1 MLSFSIIWK
10 IFITMNKGF
19 SWKWV
24 YYIWNSQE
32 NFILFSWFRYCEER
46 PLLLSNVGM
55 GANLCTYYQKTSSG
69 DQTSGLLRNGNQTL
83 GNVLLLE
90 PADKS
95 PFLGDIKAGYCL
107 SSIETNMYKAPI
119 FSHKVPSTDFLLVR
133 SPKGKLSIRR
143 IDKIAVVGQQVCHSY
158 TSFCM

>member
-1 MLSFSIIWK
+1 
-10 IFITMNKGF
+10 
-19 SWKWV
+19 
-24 YYIWNSQE
+24 
-32 NFILFSWFRYCEER
+32 
-46 PLLLSNVGM
+46 M

-69 DQTSGLLRNGNQTL
+69 DQTSGLLRNGNETL

-95 PFLGDIKAGYCL
+95 PFIGDIKAGYSQ
-107 SSIETNMYKAPI
+107 SSLETNMYKAPI

-143 IDKIAVVGQQVCHSY
+143 IDRIAVVGQQVCFSY
-158 TSFCM
+158 RFFCTFHEIISNFVP